1 MIIDAQDVCRL
12 TTNNRWRNDFPAIER
27 EYVWIYPV
35 VRDNIFDT
43 QSLFSSA
50 RKEISD
56 EISVYIHVPVCLY
69 HCPMCEFYTET
80 IHDRLEIEGYEDYV
94 IRELSFYKDSP
105 ATKNNHLKSICF
117 GGGTPSLL
125 KPEAVKKIID
135 SFFKVFELH
144 KDVQV
149 TLESHPN
156 DVNYDYLS
164 AVHQY
169 GVNRISF
176 GIQSFNDNDLQI
188 LELRQKSG
196 SNKAILRDAYEAGF
210 ETIAVDLIYRIPG
223 QKDETFLS
231 NIHETIDLGATS
243 ISLYSLD
250 IQETQKN
257 LFSQQQSMEEGR
269 KLFFESRD
277 FLLKKGFEHFAQPDF
292 YMHGHMN
299 QDMKVSLLAPQG
311 QAIGIGAGAWSYFNN
326 AIYCSIHNLDK
337 YKEELDRD
345 VFPVLAGQRISID
358 DEMSRYMVLGVR
370 VLRVPTEPFFQYFG
384 VALEDV
390 FYRELRFL
398 EERELIKCSAKEIA
412 LTDRGLY
419 YIDNVS
425 KEFFS
430 FANRCRLQPFS
441 WGIADEII
449 GE

>member
-1 MIIDAQDVCRL
+1 MIISTQDVCKL
-12 TTNNRWRNDFPAIER
+12 TTNNRWRSDFPAIER

-43 QSLFSSA
+43 QFLFSSV
-50 RKEISD
+50 RKEISN
-56 EISVYIHVPVCLY
+56 EISIYIHVPVCLY
-69 HCPMCEFYTET
+69 HCPMCEFYTEP
-80 IHDRLEIEGYEDYV
+80 IHDRSEIEGYENYV

-105 ATKNNHLKSICF
+105 AIKNNHLKSICF

-135 SFFKVFELH
+135 SCLKVFELH
-144 KDVQV
+144 EGVQI

-164 AVHQY
+164 AICQY

-176 GIQSFNDNDLQI
+176 GIQSFNDDDLRI
-188 LELRQKSG
+188 LELRQKSD
-196 SNKAILRDAYEAGF
+196 SNKAILGDAYKVGF
-210 ETIAVDLIYRIPG
+210 ETVAVDLIYRIPG

-231 NIHETIDLGATS
+231 NIHEAIDLGSAS

-250 IQETQKN
+250 LQESQKN

-269 KLFFESRD
+269 RLFFESRD

-292 YMHGHMN
+292 YMPRHIN

-326 AIYCSIHNLDK
+326 AVYCSIHNLDK
-337 YKEELDRD
+337 YKKELDRGL
-345 VFPVLAGQRISID
+345 FPVFVGQCLNID
-358 DEMSRYMVLGVR
+358 DEMSRYMVLGAR
-370 VLRVPTEPFFQYFG
+370 VLRIPTEPFFLYFG

-398 EERELIKCSAKEIA
+398 AEKELIKCSAKEIE
-412 LTDRGLY
+412 LTDKGLY

-441 WGIADEII
+441 WGIADEL
-449 GE
+449 